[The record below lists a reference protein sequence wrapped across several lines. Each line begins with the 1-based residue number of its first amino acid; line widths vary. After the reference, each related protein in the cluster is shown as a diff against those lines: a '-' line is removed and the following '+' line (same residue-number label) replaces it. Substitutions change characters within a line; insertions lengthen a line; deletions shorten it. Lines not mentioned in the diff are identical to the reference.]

1 MAMIKR
7 FCKAND
13 RAQVADN
20 LWRIYKSDDGRY
32 FMRINDSHF
41 VPYTDYKDMRV
52 SVWSSRG
59 GSDYAIDCT
68 PAVYVADGVEYCF
81 CAYRGKSVKFTAD
94 SYNDVEM
101 F

>member
-1 MAMIKR
+1 MTTIKR

-20 LWRIYKSDDGRY
+20 LWRIYKSEDGRY
-32 FMRINDSHF
+32 SMRVNDSHF

-52 SVWSSRG
+52 SVWSARG
-59 GSDYAIDCT
+59 GSDNAIDYNQ
-68 PAVYVADGVEYCF
+68 AVYVADGVEYCF
-81 CAYRGKSVKFTAD
+81 CVYRGKSIKFTAD
-94 SYNDVEM
+94 NYNDVEM

>member
-1 MAMIKR
+1 MTTIKR

-32 FMRINDSHF
+32 FMRVNDVNS
-41 VPYTDYKDMRV
+41 DELRA
-52 SVWSSRG
+52 SVWSTRG
-59 GSDYAIDCT
+59 GSDNAIDCT
-68 PAVYVADGVEYCF
+68 PAVYIADGVEYCF
-81 CAYRGKSVKFTAD
+81 CAYRGKSIKFTAD
-94 SYNDVEM
+94 NYADKEE

>member
-1 MAMIKR
+1 MTMIKR

-20 LWRIYKSDDGRY
+20 LWRICKSDDGRY
-32 FMRINDSHF
+32 FMRVND
-41 VPYTDYKDMRV
+41 VNGDELRA
-52 SVWSSRG
+52 SVWSTRG
-59 GSDYAIDCT
+59 GSDNAIDCN

-81 CAYRGKSVKFTAD
+81 CAYRGKSIKFTAD
-94 SYNDVEM
+94 NYNDVEM